1 MYVHYTL
8 FFTIMSLFGA
18 AIIFVGLLRRFIG
31 STLSVKLLAYK
42 SKTCKHSFGNWRE
55 AQRFNGKMMA
65 WSGLWISFIGFA
77 LLPIPFSDEYS
88 LILAGI
94 VIPSSVLVF
103 RFFTERH
110 LHRRLATIEGNNTL

>member
-1 MYVHYTL
+1 METMNVHYTL
-8 FFTIMSLFGA
+8 FFLVMSIFGGS
-18 AIIFVGLLRRFIG
+18 IILVGFIRRFLG

-42 SKTCKHSFGNWRE
+42 SKQCKESYGNWRE

-65 WSGLWISFIGFA
+65 WSGLWIAFIGFV
-77 LLPIPFSDEYS
+77 LLPVPFSDQLS

-94 VIPSSVLVF
+94 LITSSILVF

-110 LHRRLATIEGNNTL
+110 LRKRSIKS